1 MVFEINEEENLDLEI
16 GFLENLKFEDFV
28 EEILEDDWFVDVKI
42 GDKDKFLVKEDNKEF
57 ILVCER

>member
-1 MVFEINEEENLDLEI
+1 MVFEINEDENLDLEI
-16 GFLENLKFEDFV
+16 GFLENLNFEDFV

-42 GDKDKFLVKEDNKEF
+42 GDKDKFLVKENNKEF

>member
-1 MVFEINEEENLDLEI
+1 MVFEINEDENLDLEI

-42 GDKDKFLVKEDNKEF
+42 GDKDKFLVKENNREF

>member
-1 MVFEINEEENLDLEI
+1 MVFEINEDENLDLEI
-16 GFLENLKFEDFV
+16 GFLENLNFEDFV

>member
-16 GFLENLKFEDFV
+16 GFLENLNFEDFV

>member
-1 MVFEINEEENLDLEI
+1 MVFEINEDENLDLEI
-16 GFLENLKFEDFV
+16 GFLENLNFEDFV
-28 EEILEDDWFVDVKI
+28 EEISKDDWFVDVKI

>member
-1 MVFEINEEENLDLEI
+1 MVFEINEDENLDLEI
-16 GFLENLKFEDFV
+16 GFLENLNFEDFV

-42 GDKDKFLVKEDNKEF
+42 GDKDKFLVKENNREF